1 MRWGEKAGGGD
12 AGALALINTFVS
24 DNPEA
29 GPFYLYGAEL
39 LSEMEQTGA
48 ALGLIERAEK
58 KFGEIPD
65 TQFLKAKVLIAAGR
79 GVDGFGYADKA
90 LKARPGDLAVMAQFV
105 RGALM
110 AGQAELALHACQA
123 AQLRQPKNQ
132 FWLAAGAMAFR
143 ALGRD
148 DEHKRLYDYGSVK
161 SYDIAVPPE
170 YDSQA
175 EFLSKLKEALMA
187 HHNQQAFPLGK
198 SLSGGTLTSR
208 DLRFAND
215 RVIQDFFQAL
225 SEPMNSYISSM
236 PEDEM
241 HPLYGRR
248 RNNYRLS
255 GAWSV
260 HLEGEGFHANHIHPE
275 GWISSTFYI
284 DVPGD
289 TAQRKDKAG
298 WLAFGK
304 PPFDMKSQNGKPLGA
319 AHMLAPSAGQLVL
332 YPSYMWHGTVPLP
345 EGDASRL
352 ALSFDVVPA

>member
-1 MRWGEKAGGGD
+1 
-12 AGALALINTFVS
+12 
-24 DNPEA
+24 
-29 GPFYLYGAEL
+29 
-39 LSEMEQTGA
+39 
-48 ALGLIERAEK
+48 
-58 KFGEIPD
+58 
-65 TQFLKAKVLIAAGR
+65 
-79 GVDGFGYADKA
+79 
-90 LKARPGDLAVMAQFV
+90 
-105 RGALM
+105 
-110 AGQAELALHACQA
+110 
-123 AQLRQPKNQ
+123 
-132 FWLAAGAMAFR
+132 
-143 ALGRD
+143 
-148 DEHKRLYDYGSVK
+148 
-161 SYDIAVPPE
+161 
-170 YDSQA
+170 
-175 EFLSKLKEALMA
+175 MA

-298 WLAFGK
+298 WIAFGK